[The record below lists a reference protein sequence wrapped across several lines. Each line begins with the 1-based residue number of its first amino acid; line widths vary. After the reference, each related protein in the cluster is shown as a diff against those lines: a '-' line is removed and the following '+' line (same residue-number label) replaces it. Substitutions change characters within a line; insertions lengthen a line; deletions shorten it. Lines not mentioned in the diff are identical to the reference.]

1 MPHMERK
8 KYKTRRV
15 RRLKRNC
22 ALCEGKMYGRSSKR
36 MYCDSCQVV
45 MNKLYNR
52 PVQKRWYLKFKAK
65 KRAERLF
72 NSLEKK

>member
-1 MPHMERK
+1 MIKK
-8 KYKTRRV
+8 KYKARKV
-15 RRLKRNC
+15 RKLKRNC
-22 ALCEGKMYGRSSKR
+22 VLCEGKMYGRSSRR

-65 KRAERLF
+65 ERI
-72 NSLEKK
+72 KKLNQML